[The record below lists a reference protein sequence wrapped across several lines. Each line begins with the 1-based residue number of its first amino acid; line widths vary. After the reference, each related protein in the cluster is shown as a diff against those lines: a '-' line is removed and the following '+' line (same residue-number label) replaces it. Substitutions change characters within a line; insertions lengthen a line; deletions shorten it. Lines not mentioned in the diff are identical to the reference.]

1 MDDYFGDKSNS
12 INFIS
17 VAHDQSGNFSG
28 IESNIPDVFNLDNST
43 SGTLVENMD
52 ISSQCLDL
60 RKKKLEVGSF
70 FRVNQ
75 HQLIL
80 KPYSPS

>member
-1 MDDYFGDKSNS
+1 MDDYFADKSNS

-28 IESNIPDVFNLDNST
+28 TESNIPDVLMNNLDNST

-75 HQLIL
+75 LIL
-80 KPYSPS
+80 TP